1 MSVGGEKR
9 AHLRVVS
16 VQAQGMSMDEAYETV
31 REVRPVVLD
40 RREWVRG

>member
-1 MSVGGEKR
+1 MLTCVWYLCK
-9 AHLRVVS
+9 H
-16 VQAQGMSMDEAYETV
+16 QGMSMDEAYETV